1 MDKYTQVSCLFYDQL
16 TDRIV
21 LKKAVKLDYLS
32 LENELKSK
40 EIMLK
45 DITSNKEKQEFL
57 VLEGG
62 EKVRLDRIQKVD
74 GIIPPHITG
83 EDSSCTI

>member
-21 LKKAVKLDYLS
+21 LKKEVRLDYLS
-32 LENELKSK
+32 PENELKSQ
-40 EIMLK
+40 EIILK
-45 DITSNKEKQEFL
+45 DIISNKEKQEFL

-74 GIIPPHITG
+74 GIIPPHVSG
-83 EDSSCTI
+83 EDSSCAI